1 MKRTRGGRERVELP
15 FAFASNVDELG
26 IAQNG
31 QVARNLRLEFTEDLA
46 QVTNADFLLRLE
58 EIQNPETCRIG
69 ESAKEVG
76 RPTGIAIG
84 GEKSNVSDT
93 PPLLSKTRS
102 DPLKGS
108 VTARSGS
115 PF

>member
-1 MKRTRGGRERVELP
+1 VKRTRGGRERVELP
-15 FAFASNVDELG
+15 FSFASNVDELG

-69 ESAKEVG
+69 ESAEEVG
-76 RPTGIAIG
+76 RSYIHKTEYEWNA
-84 GEKSNVSDT
+84 NVCQADGMALVMLA
-93 PPLLSKTRS
+93 PAKKRRGYC
-102 DPLKGS
+102 LK
-108 VTARSGS
+108 
-115 PF
+115 